1 MTQILETKPEID
13 AFLAKHQTIRALPE
27 NSTRIIRMVND
38 AECNTTQLLKLI
50 SQDAALAGRVLKTV
64 NSSFYSLQSKITRLD
79 RAVAI
84 MGLRALKEVTLSSTL
99 ASVCKP
105 ATFGN
110 YDARDLWDHSVGV
123 AILARELAVQTK
135 TMDAEEAFLAG
146 ILHDIPLL
154 LEAQSEVEKSTKL
167 FNLAEGGAADFP
179 AQERQIFGFD
189 HCELGERLSEA
200 WKFPENIAAVV
211 RWHHQ
216 PDQAPEDRRLLCR
229 HIYVCDTLCCQ
240 AKLGCP
246 LTCNMQE
253 VTDEKLTQIGIG
265 REAAATMTAKLPILL
280 RLYMS

>member
-1 MTQILETKPEID
+1 MTPTIEAKPEID
-13 AFLAKHQTIRALPE
+13 QFIAKHQTIRALPE

-38 AECNTTQLLKLI
+38 TECNTTQLLKLI
-50 SQDAALAGRVLKTV
+50 SQDAVLAGRVLKTV

-105 ATFGN
+105 ITFGN

-123 AILARELAVQTK
+123 AILARELAVLAK
-135 TMDAEEAFLAG
+135 TMDPEEAFLAG

-154 LEAQSEVEKSTKL
+154 LVAQSEVEKSTRL
-167 FNLAEGGAADFP
+167 FNLAEAAAAPFP
-179 AQERQIFGFD
+179 AQEREIFGFD
-189 HCELGERLSEA
+189 HCELGESLSDA
-200 WKFPENIAAVV
+200 WKFPENITSVI

-216 PDQAPEDRRLLCR
+216 PQQAPADQRELCT
-229 HIYVCDTLCCQ
+229 HIYVADTLCCQ

-246 LTCNMQE
+246 LTCNKQE
-253 VTDEKLTQIGIG
+253 VSDQQLSQIGIA
-265 REAAATMTAKLPILL
+265 REIAKTLTDKLPILL
-280 RLYMS
+280 RLYLS